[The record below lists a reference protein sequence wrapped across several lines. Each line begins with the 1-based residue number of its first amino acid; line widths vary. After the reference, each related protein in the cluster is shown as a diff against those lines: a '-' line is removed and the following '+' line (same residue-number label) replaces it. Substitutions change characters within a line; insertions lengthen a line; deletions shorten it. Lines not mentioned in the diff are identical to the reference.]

1 MDSPI
6 KYAAIHAV
14 TSLRDTFLTI
24 FVASV
29 AIYFFFNRQT
39 AANSTPTHSLSSD
52 LNDER
57 SKRRERMA
65 TIAEERAAAI
75 RKAQQESA
83 NINLVG
89 RSKTN
94 ELNNDGAPKVKKQ
107 QSQPPTPALNTIG
120 SNDAASEPDTT
131 ETSSLN
137 ADNIQVQSKGNA
149 VNVDLKEEEDD
160 DTKRKEE
167 ARERHEKALAKIMAA
182 KQKKKHKQN
191 CKRRA
196 LTIVENAI
204 LKIKITDEDLFKVPP
219 HNEECPICFLLL
231 PSLNEGVTY
240 QVS

>member
-1 MDSPI
+1 MDSTI

-14 TSLRDTFLTI
+14 TSWRDTFLTI

-29 AIYFFFNRQT
+29 AIYFFFHRQT
-39 AANSTPTHSLSSD
+39 AANSTPTHLLSSD

-89 RSKTN
+89 RSKTD
-94 ELNNDGAPKVKKQ
+94 ELNNNDGAPKVKKQ
-107 QSQPPTPALNTIG
+107 QSQPPTPASNT
-120 SNDAASEPDTT
+120 NEAAAEPDTT

-149 VNVDLKEEEDD
+149 VTVDLKEEEDD

-196 LTIVENAI
+196 LAIVENAI
-204 LKIKITDEDLFKVPP
+204 LKRKITDEDLFKVPP